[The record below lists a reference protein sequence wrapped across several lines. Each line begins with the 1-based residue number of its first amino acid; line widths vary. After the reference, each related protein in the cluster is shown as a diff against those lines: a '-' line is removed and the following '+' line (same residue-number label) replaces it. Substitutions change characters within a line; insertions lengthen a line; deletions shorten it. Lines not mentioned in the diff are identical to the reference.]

1 VNASFRIAALVGAL
15 VTGTLLRAAA
25 APVEAPTA
33 QPLPVRLMTETVFA
47 TADTIRGPDRYPY
60 IYAYRARPGTPAPA
74 AQNYPMR
81 ELAKIALER
90 AVGIAVYES
99 APPAGKPLW
108 VFSGGAVAD
117 VARGRWHP
125 DTSAAMPDTSAH
137 FRTGTPSPDVLP
149 PPLRRAIA
157 EHMRTVDHVE
167 TPKIVVMVVQDAS
180 GTPDG
185 RYYVAANLRRS
196 AYPTQE
202 AWVDA
207 LHRIEWFIP
216 PSLVFFRPPM
226 NEPGF
231 ENLFSGVEPLSP

>member
-1 VNASFRIAALVGAL
+1 MNASFRIAAFAGML
-15 VTGTLLRAAA
+15 VTTTVLHATA

-33 QPLPVRLMTETVFA
+33 QPIPERLMNETVFA
-47 TADTIRGPDRYPY
+47 TADTTRGPDRYPY
-60 IYAYRARPGTPAPA
+60 VYAYRARPGTAVPGARE
-74 AQNYPMR
+74 YPMR
-81 ELAKIALER
+81 ELAAIALER
-90 AVGIAVYES
+90 AAGIAVYES

-125 DTSAAMPDTSAH
+125 DTNAAMPDTSAH
-137 FRTGTPSPDVLP
+137 FRTGTPSPELLP

-157 EHMRTVDHVE
+157 EHMRTVEHVE
-167 TPKIVVMVVQDAS
+167 TPKIVMMVVDDAS

-185 RYYVAANLRRS
+185 RYYAAANLRRS

-202 AWVDA
+202 AWVEA

-231 ENLFSGVEPLSP
+231 DKLFSGVEPLSP